1 MKKFPVQLI
10 IGLQFIFLSTEL
22 YAQTPDWIWAK
33 SVGGS
38 GNELG
43 NSIAIDTEGDGSIY
57 VVGPFQ
63 NSVDFDPG
71 PGVETLVSKG
81 FYDLFILKLDRRGN
95 FVWVKGIGGNLGS
108 DVAKAVVCD
117 PSGNGNIFIT
127 GDFIGTVDFDPGAA
141 IANLSSAGSNDNF
154 VLKFDKDGNYIWAR
168 AIRGSSNAG
177 SNFLAVDPNGSGNIY
192 VTGLFTGTA
201 DFDPGTGVFN
211 LSSNGSFDIFVLKL
225 NGEGDFVWARSVGGD
240 NFDVA
245 YHLALDTINGGHIY
259 LTGRFRTTVDFDPG
273 TGTHM
278 VTASGVDDIYILKL
292 NQNGDFVWVNDLGGM
307 GYGEGNALVVDQ
319 QIDGGLYLAGRIGG
333 GTVDLDPG
341 MGVYNLTSVG
351 VTDLVVCKFD
361 KNGNFLWASQMG
373 GTGSETN
380 ATALVKKGGQLYVVG
395 FFSNTI
401 YFNNNSAN
409 AAISAGNTDVL
420 VLKLDDLGNF
430 KWAKEMGGLA
440 YDIGLSMALDDQG
453 MLHITGDYFSKS
465 IACGQEEIFN
475 FDSTSITVD
484 VFIAKLNANLT
495 ATEDD
500 QSDQKISV
508 YPNPTTDFINI
519 RINDFPET
527 EYQICLLNSLGVVVY
542 NTRFTVREFQLNM
555 QLLPDGIYHLRIH
568 ENDQFDCIKI
578 LKVSN

>member
-117 PSGNGNIFIT
+117 PYGNGNIFIT

-409 AAISAGNTDVL
+409 AAISVGNTDVL
-420 VLKLDDLGNF
+420 LLKLDDLGNF

>member
-1 MKKFPVQLI
+1 MKKFQVLLI

-81 FYDLFILKLDRRGN
+81 FYDLFILKLDRGGN

-154 VLKFDKDGNYIWAR
+154 VLKLDKDGNYIWAR

-341 MGVYNLTSVG
+341 MGVYNLKSVG

-409 AAISAGNTDVL
+409 AAISVGNTDVL
-420 VLKLDDLGNF
+420 LLKLDDLGNF

>member
-154 VLKFDKDGNYIWAR
+154 VLKLDKDGNYIWAR

-341 MGVYNLTSVG
+341 MGVYNLKSVG

-409 AAISAGNTDVL
+409 AAISVGNTDVL
-420 VLKLDDLGNF
+420 LLKLDDLGNF